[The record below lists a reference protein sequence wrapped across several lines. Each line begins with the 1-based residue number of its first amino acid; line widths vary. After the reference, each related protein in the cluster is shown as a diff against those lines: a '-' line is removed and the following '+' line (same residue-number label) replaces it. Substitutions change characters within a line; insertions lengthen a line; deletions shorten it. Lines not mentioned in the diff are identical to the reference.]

1 MLQVLTAQGNVPC
14 RVRQHPLRKRV
25 ERIRKY
31 MEMTEEKVKQIE
43 ALQAYEVLEHRYLE
57 DLHTDS
63 WQLRH
68 KKSGA
73 RIALLSNQDE
83 NKVFYIGFRTPP
95 ADSTGVAHI
104 IEHTVLCGSRDFP
117 VKDPFIELVKGSLN
131 TFLNAMTYPD
141 KTVYPVASCND
152 TDFKNL
158 MHVYLDAVF
167 YPRIYQEPRIF
178 QQEGWHYEAEKED
191 GPVTINGVVYNEMKG
206 ALSSPDDLLSRE
218 IFTALYPDTPYAVE
232 SGGDPENIPDL
243 TYENYLDF
251 HRRYYH
257 PSNSYIY
264 MYGNMDM
271 AERLTYLDEAYLSH
285 FDRLTVDS
293 EIPLQP
299 AFAEPVHA
307 SKEYSIM
314 EDEEE
319 AGNAYLSYNVSLE
332 DGMDAKKNVAFKVL
346 DYCLC
351 EAAGAPVKEALLKKG
366 IGRDVYSLYEEDI
379 RQPCFSIVSRYT
391 DADKAEVFAET
402 IRETLQKITEEGF
415 DEKLLLAG
423 INYHEFRFR
432 EADYG
437 TVPKGLEYGL
447 DALGSWLYED
457 TKPWLKLEL
466 GEIYGQLRREVGSGY
481 FEQLVKDYLLDNKH
495 LAILTLAP
503 KKGLTEK
510 KEQALKA
517 RIDAYVQSLS
527 EEQRKKIV
535 EDTESLR
542 KFQQTPDTPEDL
554 QKIPMLTR
562 ADLKRECQPYVNA
575 VSEEGNISFITHDL
589 ETNGICYVRLLFNMQ
604 DLPQNLYPYMS
615 IFKGIIGEFSTAHY
629 GYGDLNNEIQIY
641 TGGLESSVNVYTNVN
656 NREQYRT
663 FLEINT
669 SILPENL
676 EKCFALLEEILLRSR
691 WDEKQRLREILEE
704 ERSSMK
710 SDLLSAGHTTAA
722 NRACA
727 YMNASSAIIEDMG
740 GISAYRLLCHI
751 LENYDTE
758 AENVLKALG
767 EIAACIYCRENLTV
781 DITAP
786 VKLQEKVKPLL
797 LGLADRLYAKET
809 TAPGFVPSVVKK
821 NEGFATA
828 GQVQYV
834 CRAGNFADHGLEYT
848 GALRVLRV
856 MLGYDYLWNTI
867 RVKGGAYGCM
877 SSFCKDG
884 TAYLVSYRDPHL
896 QQTVQG
902 FLQAA
907 EYVRSFQADE
917 RVMTQYIIGAVSGL
931 DHPMSAYRYGR
942 YSLAGYLTGSTQ
954 EMIQK
959 ERDQVLDAQP
969 EKIRELAAY
978 LDAVME
984 DECFCVVGSA
994 AKIEANKEKFMTVE
1008 KIQ

>member
-1 MLQVLTAQGNVPC
+1 
-14 RVRQHPLRKRV
+14 
-25 ERIRKY
+25 
-31 MEMTEEKVKQIE
+31 MEMTEEKAKQIE

-57 DLHTDS
+57 DLHADS

-73 RIALLSNQDE
+73 KVALLSNQDE

-117 VKDPFIELVKGSLN
+117 VKDPFIELAKGSLN

-191 GPVTINGVVYNEMKG
+191 GPVIINGVVYNEMKG

-218 IFTALYPDTPYAVE
+218 ILTALYPDTPYAVE

-264 MYGNMDM
+264 LYGNMDM
-271 AERLTYLDEAYLSH
+271 AERLTYLDEAYLSA
-285 FDRLTVDS
+285 FEQLKVDS
-293 EIPLQP
+293 EIPLQSD
-299 AFAEPVHA
+299 FAHPVTA

-319 AGNAYLSYNVSLE
+319 EGNAYLSYNVSLG
-332 DGMDAKKNVAFKVL
+332 DGLDAEKNVAFKVL

-351 EAAGAPVKEALLKKG
+351 EAAGAPVKEALLKKS
-366 IGRDVYSLYEEDI
+366 IGRDIYSLYEEEI
-379 RQPCFSIVSRYT
+379 RQPCFSIVARYT
-391 DADKAEVFAET
+391 DSAKAEEFTQT
-402 IRETLQKITEEGF
+402 IRDTLEKIVKEGF

-437 TVPKGLEYGL
+437 TTPKGLEYGL
-447 DALGSWLYED
+447 DAMSSWLYEE

-466 GEIYGQLRREVGSGY
+466 GEVYAQLRQKVGSGY
-481 FEQLVKDYLLDNKH
+481 FEALVKEYLLDNAH
-495 LAILTLAP
+495 RAVLTLAP

-510 KEQALKA
+510 KEEELKA
-517 RIDAYVQSLS
+517 RIDAYVESLS
-527 EEQRKKIV
+527 QEERKKIV
-535 EDTESLR
+535 ADTESLR
-542 KFQQTPDTPEDL
+542 CFQQTPDDPEDL
-554 QKIPMLTR
+554 KKIPMLTR
-562 ADLKRECQPYVNA
+562 GDLKRECQPYVNE
-575 VSEEGNISFITHDL
+575 VKEENGIPFITHDL
-589 ETNGICYVRLLFNMQ
+589 ETNGICYVRLLFDMQ
-604 DLPQNLYPYMS
+604 DLPQDLYPYMS
-615 IFKGIIGEFSTAHY
+615 IFKGIVGELSTA
-629 GYGDLNNEIQIY
+629 GYRYSDLNNEIQIY
-641 TGGLESSVNVYTNVN
+641 TGGLESSVDVYTNVR

-669 SILPENL
+669 SILPQNL
-676 EKCFALLEEILLRSR
+676 EKCFALLEEILVKGR
-691 WDEKQRLREILEE
+691 WEEKDRLREILEE

-722 NRACA
+722 NRASA
-727 YMNASSAIIEDMG
+727 YLNAASAIIEDMG
-740 GISAYRLLCHI
+740 GIGAYRLLCGI

-758 AENVLKALG
+758 ADKVLKALK
-767 EIAACIYCRENLTV
+767 EIAACMYCRDNLTV

-786 VKLQEKVKPLL
+786 KDLQETVKPLI
-797 LGLADRLYAKET
+797 LGLADHLPAKQVS
-809 TAPGFVPSVVKK
+809 APGFVPAVVKK

-834 CRAGNFADHGLEYT
+834 CRAGSYANHGLPYT

-877 SSFCKDG
+877 SSFSKDG

-896 QQTVQG
+896 QQTVQA
-902 FLQAA
+902 FLDAA
-907 EYVRSFQADE
+907 EYVRSFKADE
-917 RVMTQYIIGAVSGL
+917 RIMTQYIIGAVSAL
-931 DHPMSAYRYGR
+931 DQPMSAYRYGR
-942 YSLAGYLTGSTQ
+942 YSLTGYLTGSSQ

-959 ERDQVLDAQP
+959 ERDQVLDADP

-978 LDAVME
+978 LDAVMA

-994 AKIEANKEKFMTVE
+994 AKIEANKDKFMTVE

>member
-1 MLQVLTAQGNVPC
+1 
-14 RVRQHPLRKRV
+14 
-25 ERIRKY
+25 

-57 DLHTDS
+57 DLHSDG

-73 RIALLSNQDE
+73 KIALLSNQDE

-251 HRRYYH
+251 HRKYYH

-264 MYGNMDM
+264 LYGDMDM
-271 AERLTYLDEAYLSH
+271 AERLTYLDEAYLSN
-285 FDRLTVDS
+285 FTQQEVDS
-293 EIPLQP
+293 AIPAQA
-299 AFAEPVHA
+299 AFAQSVSA
-307 SKEYSIM
+307 SREYSIM

-319 AGNAYLSYNVSLE
+319 EGNAYLSYNVSLG
-332 DGMDAKKNVAFKVL
+332 DGLDAKKTVAFKVL

-366 IGRDVYSLYEEDI
+366 IGRDVYSLYEEDVL
-379 RQPCFSIVSRYT
+379 QPCFSIVSRYT
-391 DADKAEVFAET
+391 DAAKEESFTET

-437 TVPKGLEYGL
+437 SVPKGLEYGL

-457 TKPWLKLEL
+457 TRPWLRLEL
-466 GEIYGQLRREVGSGY
+466 GEIYGQLRREVGTGY
-481 FEQLVKDYLLDNKH
+481 FEKLVKEYLLENPH
-495 LAILTLAP
+495 RAVLTLAP

-510 KEQALKA
+510 KEEALKA
-517 RIDAYVQSLS
+517 RIDAYVQGLTR
-527 EEQRKKIV
+527 EERKKIV
-535 EDTESLR
+535 TDTESLR
-542 KFQQTPDTPEDL
+542 RFQQTPDAPEDL
-554 QKIPMLTR
+554 RKIPMLTR

-575 VSEEGNISFITHDL
+575 VTQEQNIPFITHDL
-589 ETNGICYVRLLFNMQ
+589 ETNGICYVRLLFDMQ
-604 DLPQNLYPYMS
+604 DLPQELYPYMS
-615 IFKGIIGEFSTAHY
+615 IFKGIVGEFSTAHY
-629 GYGDLNNEIQIY
+629 SYGDLNNEIQIY
-641 TGGLESSVNVYTNVN
+641 TGGLESSVNVYTDSK

-676 EKCFALLEEILLRSR
+676 EKCFALLEEILLKSR
-691 WDEKQRLREILEE
+691 WDEKDRLREILEE

-722 NRACA
+722 NRASA
-727 YMNASSAIIEDMG
+727 YLSASSAIIEDMG
-740 GISAYRLLCHI
+740 GISAYRLLCRI

-758 AENVLKALG
+758 ADRLLENLG
-767 EIAACIYCRENLTV
+767 KIADGIYCRENLTV

-786 VKLQEKVKPLL
+786 LKLQESVKPLI
-797 LGLADRLYAKET
+797 LGLAGKLYDKKE
-809 TAPGFVPSVVKK
+809 AGPGFVPAVVKK

-834 CRAGNFADHGLEYT
+834 CRAGNFADHGLAYT

-896 QQTVQG
+896 QQTVQA
-902 FLQAA
+902 FLDAA
-907 EYVRSFQADE
+907 EYVRNFEADE
-917 RVMTQYIIGAVSGL
+917 RTMTQYIIGAVSAL
-931 DHPMSAYRYGR
+931 DQPMSAYRYGR
-942 YSLAGYLTGSTQ
+942 YSLTGYLTGSSQ
-954 EMIQK
+954 EDIQK
-959 ERDQVLDAQP
+959 VRDQVLDADP
-969 EKIRELAAY
+969 AKIRELAAY
-978 LDAVME
+978 LDAIMA

-994 AKIEANKEKFMTVE
+994 AKIEANKDKFMTVE

>member
-1 MLQVLTAQGNVPC
+1 
-14 RVRQHPLRKRV
+14 
-25 ERIRKY
+25 
-31 MEMTEEKVKQIE
+31 MEMTEEKAKQIE

-57 DLHTDS
+57 DLHADS

-73 RIALLSNQDE
+73 KVALLSNQDE

-117 VKDPFIELVKGSLN
+117 VKDPFIELAKGSLN

-191 GPVTINGVVYNEMKG
+191 GPVIINGVVYNEMKG

-218 IFTALYPDTPYAVE
+218 ILTALYPDTPYAVE

-251 HRRYYH
+251 HRKYYH

-264 MYGNMDM
+264 LYGNMDM
-271 AERLTYLDEAYLSH
+271 AERLTYLDEAYLSA
-285 FDRLTVDS
+285 FEQLKVDS
-293 EIPLQP
+293 EIPLQSD
-299 AFAEPVHA
+299 FAHPVTA

-319 AGNAYLSYNVSLE
+319 EGNAYLSYNVSLG
-332 DGMDAKKNVAFKVL
+332 DGLDAEKNVAFKVL

-366 IGRDVYSLYEEDI
+366 IGRDIYSLYEEEI
-379 RQPCFSIVSRYT
+379 RQPCFSIVARYT
-391 DADKAEVFAET
+391 DGAKAEEFTQT
-402 IRETLQKITEEGF
+402 IRDTLEKIVKEGF

-437 TVPKGLEYGL
+437 TTPKGLEYGL
-447 DALGSWLYED
+447 DAMSSWLYEE

-466 GEIYGQLRREVGSGY
+466 GEVYAQLRQKVGSGY
-481 FEQLVKDYLLDNKH
+481 FEALVKEYLLDNAH
-495 LAILTLAP
+495 RAVLTLAP

-510 KEQALKA
+510 KEEELKA
-517 RIDAYVQSLS
+517 RIDAYVESLS
-527 EEQRKKIV
+527 QEERKKIV
-535 EDTESLR
+535 SDTESLR
-542 KFQQTPDTPEDL
+542 RFQQTPDDPEDL
-554 QKIPMLTR
+554 KKIPMLTR
-562 ADLKRECQPYVNA
+562 GDLKRECQPYVNE
-575 VSEEGNISFITHDL
+575 VKEENGIPFITHDL
-589 ETNGICYVRLLFNMQ
+589 ETNGICYVRLLFDMQ
-604 DLPQNLYPYMS
+604 DLPQDLYPYMS
-615 IFKGIIGEFSTAHY
+615 IFKGIVGELSTA
-629 GYGDLNNEIQIY
+629 GYRYSDLNNEIQIY
-641 TGGLESSVNVYTNVN
+641 TGGLESSVDVYTNVR

-669 SILPENL
+669 SILPQNL
-676 EKCFALLEEILLRSR
+676 EKCFALLEEILVKGR
-691 WDEKQRLREILEE
+691 WEEKDRLREILEE

-722 NRACA
+722 NRASA
-727 YMNASSAIIEDMG
+727 YLNASSAIIEDMG
-740 GISAYRLLCHI
+740 GIGAYRLLCGI

-758 AENVLKALG
+758 ADKVLKVLK
-767 EIAACIYCRENLTV
+767 EIAACMYCLDNLTV

-786 VKLQEKVKPLL
+786 KDLQETVKPLI
-797 LGLADRLYAKET
+797 LGLADKLPAKKVS
-809 TAPGFVPSVVKK
+809 APGFVPAVVKK

-834 CRAGNFADHGLEYT
+834 CRAGSYANHGLPYT

-877 SSFCKDG
+877 SSFSKDG

-896 QQTVQG
+896 QQTVQA
-902 FLQAA
+902 FLDAA
-907 EYVRSFQADE
+907 EYVRSFKADE
-917 RVMTQYIIGAVSGL
+917 RIMTQYIIGAVSAL
-931 DHPMSAYRYGR
+931 DQPMSAYRYGR
-942 YSLAGYLTGSTQ
+942 YSLTGYLTGSSQ

-959 ERDQVLDAQP
+959 ERDQVLDADP

-978 LDAVME
+978 LDAVMA

-994 AKIEANKEKFMTVE
+994 AKIEANKDKFMTVE